1 MIGVL
6 VCSGQDVHH
15 LLDRYTFEQIEVLA
29 QCAWQHKI
37 TQMGVVAYAI
47 GGKEARERV
56 PDSDRPRA
64 QKEQSIGWEN
74 AHGEWRL
81 AERAP
86 DGSIRMQK
94 PKITPEEDERRK
106 AKALSRLFG
115 VQSAVASM
123 SGKAPAAPSFLTGES
138 AEDAAIARMKAQA
151 ESAPKPGGK

>member
-1 MIGVL
+1 M
-6 VCSGQDVHH
+6 CSGQDVHH

-37 TQMGVVAYAI
+37 TQMGVVAYAV

-56 PDSDRPRA
+56 PDSDDSNRNRA
-64 QKEQSIGWEN
+64 RNEQSIGWEN

-81 AERAP
+81 YER
-86 DGSIRMQK
+86 DGDGNLRPQR
-94 PKITPEEDERRK
+94 PKITPEEDQRRK
-106 AKALSRLFG
+106 EKALSRLFG

-123 SGKAPAAPSFLTGES
+123 SGKSPAAPSFLRGEA

-151 ESAPKPGGK
+151 SSAPKPGGS